1 MSTLVFQLVA
11 PLAAW
16 GEVAV
21 GEYRPSADYP
31 SQSAVFGLLC
41 AALGIYRDDEATLQA
56 LQQGYRLAIGVLS
69 TGRLLR
75 DYHTSQVPGRSSLK
89 KRPHATRRDELLLPK
104 DDLNTILSSRDY
116 RQDAAALVAVQPLEQ
131 APYALEQ
138 LAEALQRPK
147 LVLYLGRKSC
157 PPAEPLFPQVMAIG
171 QVRAAFEQYLHST
184 AQSWEQHA
192 PRATRPTAQQLVRL
206 AWGDEF
212 ADLTQVGVERPH
224 FSVTRKDRMLSR
236 RGWQFGDRREHV
248 AILSQEG

>member
-1 MSTLVFQLVA
+1 MNTLVFQLRA

-21 GEYRPSADYP
+21 GEYRPSAEYP
-31 SQSAVFGLLC
+31 SQSAVFGLLG
-41 AALGIYRDDEATLQA
+41 AALGLHREEESALQG
-56 LQQGYRLAIGVLS
+56 LQQGYRLAMGVLS
-69 TGRLLR
+69 SGRLLR
-75 DYHTSQVPGRSSLK
+75 DYHTSQVPGRTSLK

-104 DDLNTILSSRDY
+104 EDLNTILSSRDY
-116 RQDAAALVAVQPLEQ
+116 RQDASALVAVQALDS
-131 APYALEQ
+131 APHTLEQ
-138 LAEALQRPK
+138 LAEAVQRPK

-157 PPAEPLFPQVMAIG
+157 PPAEPLFPQVIDTT
-171 QVRAAFEQYLHST
+171 QVRTAFEQYLQAT
-184 AQSWEQHA
+184 AQRWEQHA
-192 PRATRPTAQQLVRL
+192 PRAPRPTAQQLVRL

-224 FSVTRKDRMLSR
+224 FSVTRKDRILSR

>member
-1 MSTLVFQLVA
+1 MNTLVFQLSA

-31 SQSAVFGLLC
+31 SQSAVFGLLG
-41 AALGIYRDDEATLQA
+41 AALGLVREDEAALQA
-56 LQQGYRLAIGVLS
+56 LQNGYRLAMGVLS
-69 TGRLLR
+69 RGRLLR

-116 RQDAAALVAVQPLEQ
+116 RQDAAALVAVQPMEQ

-184 AQSWEQHA
+184 AQRWEQHA
-192 PRATRPTAQQLVRL
+192 PRATRPAAQQLVRL

-236 RGWQFGDRREHV
+236 RGWQFGDRQEHV
-248 AILSQEG
+248 AILNQEG